1 MNMELL
7 DSWCLWIVKYI
18 KKYIFKKS
26 KKKFHTVFNLQDFL
40 PTGITERGSSLFDWL
55 C

>member
-1 MNMELL
+1 MNMGVVGFMVLV
-7 DSWCLWIVKYI
+7 DSKRYQKYI
-18 KKYIFKKS
+18 LKDYKKR
-26 KKKFHTVFNLQDFL
+26 FHTVFNLQDFL